1 MKAIAISL
9 TLGLLLVSTAP
20 LAGDPAAGKAKSATC
35 VACHGA
41 EGKSAIPLYPH
52 LAGQQEQYLAK
63 QMRDFRSGARKDPV
77 MGPMAAPLSDEDID
91 NLAAYSASLDG

>member
-1 MKAIAISL
+1 MFHEKHDEFS
-9 TLGLLLVSTAP
+9 LLLLSGSA
-20 LAGDPAAGKAKSATC
+20 LAGDIAAGKAKSVTC

-41 EGKSAIPLYPH
+41 EGMSSNPLWPH

-63 QMRDFRSGARKDPV
+63 QLRDFRAGTRKDPV

-91 NLAAYSASLDG
+91 NLAAYYASLK